1 MRKFNTKS
9 TNRDCLPAERCYL
22 NGIDWI
28 MVSLDMLNK
37 KYTGLG
43 NHSQLVLVLDG
54 HLDKQ
59 VLQAELISKLSKS
72 FFLRGRIKR
81 AWNLAPYWESE
92 SLYRAYES
100 ELFTGYSDFCS
111 GDFSLFRRRD
121 FGSNDF
127 RYKDI
132 FNINTIKSGSQNK
145 NCLDFLIGKCAGIPF
160 KDDRT
165 MLGFNLIYY
174 GRYTYFIM
182 RFDHRMFDA
191 RGAEALLE
199 LILNNDNN
207 PGLDIPLPV
216 QGPYLDSW
224 KDKFLSGQRIN
235 RFLRKIYCKT
245 NKDNE
250 DVSEGFGLYSNQAG
264 LSKVVKFGTHCF
276 FYTDL
281 SESNTATIEKNAVKT
296 AGYLMDGIYVLGCAV
311 KAFESLYGKERAVR
325 GKMIIPVNVDMRGTK
340 FGMEKIF
347 LNRLS
352 FMLFEVDQ
360 GLPLKD
366 CIEHLKKQ
374 FIDQIKDKIPHHF
387 INASLLMRI
396 MPLKIISAF
405 MDRKMRN
412 LSCSFSFSYIGEQ
425 AFNLKT
431 VHNLEV
437 INLFHLPIVPVDTG
451 IGVFF
456 TRFNKRLNMVIS
468 SYNGIIDA
476 ENGRKLREKI
486 ISTMV
491 MPVRHE

>member
-1 MRKFNTKS
+1 MGEFNTES
-9 TNRDCLPAERCYL
+9 TEKNCLSAGRCYL
-22 NGIDWI
+22 NGIDWV
-28 MVSLDMLNK
+28 MASLDRLNK

-43 NHSQLVLVLDG
+43 NHSQLVLVLKG
-54 HLDKQ
+54 YLDKQ
-59 VLQAELISKLSKS
+59 VLQAELVSKLSKS

-81 AWNLAPYWESE
+81 AWNLAPYWEPE
-92 SLYRAYES
+92 PLCRTYDDPG
-100 ELFTGYSDFCS
+100 LFKKDSDSDSGSCFRNFFLCS
-111 GDFSLFRRRD
+111 RSNC
-121 FGSNDF
+121 GSDNLL
-127 RYKDI
+127 YKDI
-132 FNINTIKSGSQNK
+132 FNINVLESDSQNK
-145 NCLDFLIGKCAGIPF
+145 NSLDFLIEKCAGIPF

-174 GRYTYFIM
+174 GGNTYIIM

-199 LILNNDNN
+199 LILDDNN
-207 PGLDIPLPV
+207 NACLNTPLPV

-235 RFLRKIYCKT
+235 RFLRKIYCQT
-245 NKDNE
+245 
-250 DVSEGFGLYSNQAG
+250 G
-264 LSKVVKFGTHCF
+264 LSKAVKFGSHCF

-281 SESNTATIEKNAVKT
+281 SENNTAAVGKNAIKT
-296 AGYLMDGIYVLGCAV
+296 AGYLMDGIYVLGCVV
-311 KAFESLYGKERAVR
+311 KAFESLFGKERAV
-325 GKMIIPVNVDMRGTK
+325 GSKMIIPVNVDMRGTK
-340 FGMEKIF
+340 FGVEKIF
-347 LNRLS
+347 FNRLS

-374 FIDQIKDKIPHHF
+374 FVDQIKDKIPHHF

-396 MPLKIISAF
+396 MPLKIMSEF
-405 MDRKMRN
+405 MDGKMKN
-412 LSCSFSFSYIGEQ
+412 LPCSFSFSYIGEQ

-437 INLFHLPIVPVDTG
+437 VNLFHLPLVPVDTG

-476 ENGRKLREKI
+476 ENGRKLRDKI

-491 MPVRHE
+491 MPVRNTD